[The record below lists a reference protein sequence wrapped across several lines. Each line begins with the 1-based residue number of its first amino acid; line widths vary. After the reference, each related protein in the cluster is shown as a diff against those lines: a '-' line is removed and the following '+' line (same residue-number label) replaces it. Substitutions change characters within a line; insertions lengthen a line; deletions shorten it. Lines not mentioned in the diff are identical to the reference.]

1 MTRTSPEAKRRA
13 AELLMA
19 PDRPIR
25 NIAHLKRE
33 NSAPEYDIEAVKKVS
48 KETVGKR
55 AERYVRVLKALSSS
69 GE

>member
-1 MTRTSPEAKRRA
+1 MTRTSPEAKRKA

-25 NIAHLKRE
+25 NIAHLRRE
-33 NSAPEYDIEAVKKVS
+33 NSAPDYDIEAVKKVS
-48 KETVGKR
+48 KETGGKR
-55 AERYVRVLKALSSS
+55 AQRFVRVLKALSSS